1 MTIEFGWM
9 IVIALGAVAL
19 GGIVRGLTGFGA
31 AMTIVTSLSAIYDP
45 ISAVIILTIIDIP
58 GVILLAPS
66 IYRHTRW
73 NVVLLL
79 FFAAL
84 PAIPL
89 GVWLLSVTDEVVMR
103 RVIASSVLFFALLS
117 AAGWELKRTPNLA
130 AKLSIGA
137 LSGCLSGAAGLG
149 GPPIVLFFL
158 SRKLPKDA
166 LRACALVFLFLSG
179 LVAVVF
185 YYAHGLIS
193 IQHLRFLLIGAP
205 IYIFAMWTGAR
216 LFKSVSEITFRK
228 IVIALVCAIALVS
241 FLK

>member
-9 IVIALGAVAL
+9 MGIALGAVAL
-19 GGIVRGLTGFGA
+19 AGIVRGLTGFGA
-31 AMTIVTSLSAIYDP
+31 AMIIVTSLSAIYNP
-45 ISAVIILTIIDIP
+45 VSAVIILTIIDIP
-58 GVILLAPS
+58 GVIALAPS

-79 FFAAL
+79 FLAAL

-89 GVWLLSVTDEVVMR
+89 GVWLLSVTDAVVMR
-103 RVIASSVLFFALLS
+103 QLIASFVLFFALLS
-117 AAGWELKRTPNLA
+117 AAGWELKRPPNLA

-137 LSGCLSGAAGLG
+137 LSGCMSGAAGLG
-149 GPPIVLFFL
+149 GPPIILFFL
-158 SRKLPKDA
+158 SQNFPKEV
-166 LRACALVFLFLSG
+166 LRACALAFLLLSG

-185 YYAHGLIS
+185 YYAHGLIGV
-193 IQHLRFLLIGAP
+193 QHLQFFLIGAP
-205 IYIFAMWTGAR
+205 IYIVAMWVGAR
-216 LFKSVSEITFRK
+216 LFKSVSESAFRK